1 MWLPTNC
8 MLEFLCSPPL
18 PRSVMWAHR
27 ADSSPPLH
35 NSSPRHHTKPQSPLS
50 TSLATGLASRVVM
63 GITVA
68 SHGVQRSAQSFKP
81 LSLCSPCNVLA
92 YTPSTQSLPLKH
104 TVGELYLCTKKDI
117 LIESPPGLILLSIR
131 GIKNTTGSR
140 NVAHSFL
147 SIKAAAEA
155 FRSNA
160 TRLQV
165 LHCAEE
171 VFVD

>member
-92 YTPSTQSLPLKH
+92 CTPSTQSLPLKH
-104 TVGELYLCTKKDI
+104 SRRTVSVHKKRHLNWI
-117 LIESPPGLILLSIR
+117 TSGSYFIIY
-131 GIKNTTGSR
+131 SR
-140 NVAHSFL
+140 NQEYHWIQKRGTLFPFNKSSCWSVSL
-147 SIKAAAEA
+147 KCDKTSKYCTVQKKC
-155 FRSNA
+155 S
-160 TRLQV
+160 
-165 LHCAEE
+165 
-171 VFVD
+171 